1 VGLEIVIASKRAG
14 FSTPSTTD
22 PCETTTVKDLTREPC
37 LERNILEDDDGVL
50 GGVLL
55 QESLEVGRAGRQDHL
70 VSLARLTVAS
80 QGDVGEG
87 FLVPEVLERR
97 DHVGLE
103 VVPAETKLLLFLGH
117 LFGLVSTERM

>member
-1 VGLEIVIASKRAG
+1 MDLEIVIASKRAG
-14 FSTPSTTD
+14 LSTPSTTE
-22 PCETTTVKDLTREPC
+22 PSVTTTVKDLTREPC

-80 QGDVGEG
+80 LESNNEG
-87 FLVPEVLERR
+87 TEAAAL
-97 DHVGLE
+97 GL
-103 VVPAETKLLLFLGH
+103 
-117 LFGLVSTERM
+117 